1 MCHLFPKVEVLDR
14 LGLFGDGN
22 REGEVRRGE
31 SFLLI
36 QFNIEVQRFGG
47 LLLVRGDAGVE
58 SEVLQLDKGVGFE
71 VAVGEFGLCFL
82 PAVVVGVFEAIDEV
96 VGGEHGRD
104 VFEGIGPKV
113 CFCVAVVFDAQGEV
127 FAVAVGGRQGGGS
140 GGVGRFG
147 FGVIVVW
154 ERLYL
159 LLVFGELSELFHFF
173 GEAEVG
179 FPGIA
184 EAEEFEGLRG
194 GGGTFERLRQ
204 GDGCEVVE
212 GEGVGVEGTELLQ
225 GLCGFEGFVVVVFE
239 GGFEIEYI
247 GVFGLDVQR
256 SFCVVEGLEDIGWVG
271 LNGAL
276 GVGEGVFAGLDLGES
291 EQHTGEVGGIFGLG
305 EAIEDVLKLVFGFV
319 ELLGLVVC
327 FGAEVGD
334 FEFRGLGVQGL
345 HEGYRPAKKGKKKGN
360 GGCSEGG

>member
-1 MCHLFPKVEVLDR
+1 MFPKVEVLDR

-22 REGEVRRGE
+22 REGEVRRCE
-31 SFLLI
+31 SFFLI

-47 LLLVRGDAGVE
+47 LLFVRGDAGVE
-58 SEVLQLDKGVGFE
+58 AEVLQLDEGVGFE

-127 FAVAVGGRQGGGS
+127 FAVAVGGRQGSGS
-140 GGVGRFG
+140 GGVCRFG

-184 EAEEFEGLRG
+184 EAEEFEGLR
-194 GGGTFERLRQ
+194 Q

-212 GEGVGVEGTELLQ
+212 GEGVGVECTELLQ

-256 SFCVVEGLEDIGWVG
+256 SFCVVEGLEDIGLVG

-291 EQHTGEVGGIFGLG
+291 E
-305 EAIEDVLKLVFGFV
+305 
-319 ELLGLVVC
+319 
-327 FGAEVGD
+327 
-334 FEFRGLGVQGL
+334 
-345 HEGYRPAKKGKKKGN
+345 
-360 GGCSEGG
+360 